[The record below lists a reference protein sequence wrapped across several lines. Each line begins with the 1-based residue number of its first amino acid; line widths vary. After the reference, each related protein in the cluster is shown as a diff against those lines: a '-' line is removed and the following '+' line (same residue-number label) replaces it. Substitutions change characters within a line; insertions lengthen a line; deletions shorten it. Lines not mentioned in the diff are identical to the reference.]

1 MDQLIANPIVASA
14 TQNKTSFFIFITRLG
29 GVPVMSTAVVLFS
42 SFLIWQSKNK
52 RLAIWYI
59 SQSIL
64 GAGALNILVKV
75 LFQRER
81 PTIEH
86 LVIQGGFSFPSGHS
100 MGSLISYGGIA
111 FLIFYLYKKS
121 TLSIG
126 VLVIAILLILLI
138 GLSRIY
144 LGVHFPSDVIGGYLL
159 GTSWLTLLIALFPKL
174 IKQN

>member
-1 MDQLIANPIVASA
+1 MFCTLLYYSPWVQSNADWINWVDQLIANPIVASA

-100 MGSLISYGGIA
+100 MGSLILMAG
-111 FLIFYLYKKS
+111 
-121 TLSIG
+121 
-126 VLVIAILLILLI
+126 
-138 GLSRIY
+138 
-144 LGVHFPSDVIGGYLL
+144 
-159 GTSWLTLLIALFPKL
+159 
-174 IKQN
+174 